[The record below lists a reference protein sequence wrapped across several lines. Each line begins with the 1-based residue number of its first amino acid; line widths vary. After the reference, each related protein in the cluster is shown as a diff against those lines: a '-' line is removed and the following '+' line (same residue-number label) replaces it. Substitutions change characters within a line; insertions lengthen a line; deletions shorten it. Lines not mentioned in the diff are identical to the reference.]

1 MMKLSFYD
9 FGSKRLNYSRV
20 FSKFYSNISCNSAPG
35 KDYALCERGP
45 ARTRFAPSPTG
56 YIHLGSLRTALF
68 NFLVAKATGGQFI
81 LRIEDTDKK
90 RTVPDAIQRIYE
102 DLDWAGI
109 KWDEGPDLGGPFGPY
124 QQVSST
130 SRLFFHDLIPIQSKR
145 LTIYAEHANQLLE
158 SGNAYRCFCSP
169 SRLESLALYQT
180 QQGLAKAYDRYCTS
194 NSKRDSHIRS
204 ANGEAHTIRLK
215 APSKYPP
222 FRDTVYGFV
231 KQREKPQSLQSFDDP
246 ILIKSDGFP
255 TYHFANV
262 VDDHLMQIT
271 NVIRGAEWMSSTHM
285 HLALYQAFGWDP
297 PTFSHVGLLLNKSK
311 QKLSKRNGSQYIAD
325 FRSEGIFPE
334 TLTNFAAL
342 LGWSHREKS
351 DTMSMK
357 DLIKNA
363 SMKFTKGDSIVCYDK
378 LNFLQ
383 RRHAARYASLP
394 PSDQPLHSLYHLAV
408 VPIYRELEY
417 RSKLED
423 LTTYSKI
430 PPGES
435 RRNFIQQ
442 VLQADSSNYT
452 NPKEFIDRNIYFFVA
467 PSKKTLSQNMSS
479 KIKIYESHDSNEVDI
494 ETLLILFRTINEID
508 LDEWEIEILRKR
520 VNWIIEQRTEIIT
533 GSEIEKVGISS
544 DLKSRKETLK
554 SWSKFVHEYLRWAL
568 CAGKS
573 GPDGITILF
582 LLGKENVS
590 ERLRRAETLVRSRAV
605 ELVEMGSNQPFPEIK

>member
-1 MMKLSFYD
+1 MMKRSIYD
-9 FGSKRLNYSRV
+9 FGSKRLNHSRV
-20 FSKFYSNISCNSAPG
+20 FSKFYSDISCNSAPG
-35 KDYALCERGP
+35 KDYALSERGP

-68 NFLVAKATGGQFI
+68 NFLVAKASGGQFI

-102 DLDWAGI
+102 DLNWAGI

-124 QQVSST
+124 Q
-130 SRLFFHDLIPIQSKR
+130 QSKR

-194 NSKRDSHIRS
+194 NSKRDSYIRS

-271 NVIRGAEWMSSTHM
+271 NVIRGAEWISSTHM

-357 DLIKNA
+357 DLIKNVRYQVIYFRDGTKYRKA
-363 SMKFTKGDSIVCYDK
+363 SMKFTKGDSVVCYDK

-467 PSKKTLSQNMSS
+467 PSKKTLRENMSS
-479 KIKIYESHDSNEVDI
+479 NIKIYEPHDSNEVDV

-533 GSEIEKVGISS
+533 ESETEKVGISS

-568 CAGKS
+568 CAGK
-573 GPDGITILF
+573 
-582 LLGKENVS
+582 ENVS
-590 ERLRRAETLVRSRAV
+590 ERLRRAETLVRSRTV
-605 ELVEMGSNQPFPEIK
+605 ELVETGSNQTFPEIK